1 MRPVWTKAEWPPVTP
16 LMSLSDAR
24 NWLGIYGDT
33 SLDDEVKV
41 CLDAAVEK
49 ISSNVGYR
57 ISDTKTIDYFTKS
70 ANVKLV
76 LSEPGIDTNTILIKY
91 YEESTGTLNTVD
103 AAKYFLD
110 NTAMSYTL
118 FWNEGGFPANIS
130 SKLENPI
137 RVEYQSKLVNI
148 LDVHSIERLKYAVR
162 LALNWYW
169 QSRGVLLQDPYLLDK
184 SLWSLIQS
192 CKVDP
197 AGD

>member
-16 LMSLSDAR
+16 LMSISDAR
-24 NWLGIYGDT
+24 NWLGIYGDI
-33 SLDDEVKV
+33 SLDVEVKV
-41 CLDAAVEK
+41 CLDAAIEK

-57 ISDTKTIDYFTKS
+57 ISDTKTIDYFVRN
-70 ANVKLV
+70 ADVKLV
-76 LSEPGIDTNTILIKY
+76 LSEPGIDTNTIVIKY
-91 YEESTGTLNTVD
+91 YDSTGALNTVD
-103 AAKYFLD
+103 AAKYYLD
-110 NTAMSYTL
+110 DTAISYKL
-118 FWNEGGFPANIS
+118 FWNEGGFPANVS

-169 QSRGVLLQDPYLLDK
+169 QSRGALLQDPYLLDK

>member
-49 ISSNVGYR
+49 ISSYVGYR
-57 ISDTKTIDYFTKS
+57 ISDTKTIDYFVRN

-76 LSEPGIDTNTILIKY
+76 LSEPGIDTSTIVVKY
-91 YEESTGTLNTVD
+91 YTENTGSLNTVD
-103 AAKYFLD
+103 ASKYYQD

-169 QSRGVLLQDPYLLDK
+169 QSRGALLQDPYLLDK